1 MQPYCVLFTNQLS
14 QTKYHKFISLWA
26 LPMKCLP
33 MKIIILKAKDSRLK
47 REKKIPD
54 HQLRKAIC
62 LGKEDL
68 DAVGTLHANCND

>member
-47 REKKIPD
+47 REKNPRSPTAKSNLPRQRGSGRCRD
-54 HQLRKAIC
+54 PACKL
-62 LGKEDL
+62 
-68 DAVGTLHANCND
+68 